1 MKKALRK
8 MNLEVGMFIYMDNKL
23 IEVIKNDESIKK
35 NLIFLYVRRFSP
47 VLILK
52 NYSWANIYIF
62 KSFMK
67 SKTHAHFFGFGN
79 VLRRFKDKD
88 PAVLKL
94 LENKK
99 F

>member
-1 MKKALRK
+1 
-8 MNLEVGMFIYMDNKL
+8 
-23 IEVIKNDESIKK
+23 
-35 NLIFLYVRRFSP
+35 
-47 VLILK
+47 
-52 NYSWANIYIF
+52 
-62 KSFMK
+62 MK

-99 F
+99 FNLLEIRRYFWFTYLYRDSSKFSVQSL